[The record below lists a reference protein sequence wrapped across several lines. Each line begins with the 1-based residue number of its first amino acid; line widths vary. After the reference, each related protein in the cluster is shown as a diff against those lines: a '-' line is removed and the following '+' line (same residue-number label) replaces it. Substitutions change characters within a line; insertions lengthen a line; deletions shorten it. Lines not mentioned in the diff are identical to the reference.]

1 MYVMRSLETRS
12 ANKVPVMCN
21 PSGQA
26 WKRNLVKRKKADL
39 PIIHKAIFQ
48 RNSPKIVFHRF
59 QFNPWGGL
67 IPAPNWKT
75 MSMSLLVCFR
85 TLCQSCD
92 RYKHGS
98 TEYMR
103 ATCYVINFIHM
114 LSPKV
119 ILTLFLSFTF
129 ITVYMH
135 FTNLHTLSL
144 LHAQNQLF
152 SYLQDK
158 SWWQQNEDVI
168 TCNKT
173 VTMRIKWEST

>member
-1 MYVMRSLETRS
+1 MRQRSHRMMISLLLCMLWDCWKQGALTKCLLCAIHQGKLGSATWSKERKLTRPLS
-12 ANKVPVMCN
+12 TRQYFRGIAPKLFSTV
-21 PSGQA
+21 S
-26 WKRNLVKRKKADL
+26 
-39 PIIHKAIFQ
+39 
-48 RNSPKIVFHRF
+48 NSTLE
-59 QFNPWGGL
+59 GGL
-67 IPAPNWKT
+67 FLHQIEKQCQCLSFT
-75 MSMSLLVCFR
+75 TLVW
-85 TLCQSCD
+85 
-92 RYKHGS
+92 YKHGS

-114 LSPKV
+114 LLPKV

-158 SWWQQNEDVI
+158 SW
-168 TCNKT
+168 
-173 VTMRIKWEST
+173 